1 MSTLGVSACE
11 LGASSS
17 FMEFKLPL
25 FPCFHWLNHN
35 LHLHR
40 TPNLQRMMW
49 NPFRLSAGPERRVSY
64 GSCICKP
71 YVDFWIYWDILDDT
85 KRLWVGSWTELHF
98 PESSNGQGR
107 WLHAEIRILVV
118 DHHSRHVSSLT
129 ESPCEELE
137 GKFRLCGIFRL
148 LINKT

>member
-1 MSTLGVSACE
+1 MSWV
-11 LGASSS
+11 
-17 FMEFKLPL
+17 
-25 FPCFHWLNHN
+25 H
-35 LHLHR
+35 LHLLWNLSSHCFPASIDWITIYTYIGLR
-40 TPNLQRMMW
+40 TYRGWCGIPSDFLLVQKEEC
-49 NPFRLSAGPERRVSY
+49 PI

-85 KRLWVGSWTELHF
+85 KRLWVGSWAELHF

-118 DHHSRHVSSLT
+118 DHYSRHVSSLT

-148 LINKT
+148 LLNKT